1 MSDSNPIPLR
11 RLPLLDPVAVFAAL
25 GSKVR
30 WPVIQTLADG
40 RQMTTNEVAKMLR
53 RDPDGVGQ
61 HLRVLDAAGIA
72 KAYVGEDRRLVIYQI
87 PAVFRPSPGV
97 LDFGFCRIDLNQL

>member
-1 MSDSNPIPLR
+1 M
-11 RLPLLDPVAVFAAL
+11 DPVAVFSAL
-25 GSKVR
+25 GSNVR
-30 WPVIQTLADG
+30 WPVIRTLADG
-40 RQMTTNEVAKMLR
+40 RQMTTNEVAAMLR

-61 HLRVLDAAGIA
+61 HLRVLDAAGVA
-72 KAYVGEDRRLVIYQI
+72 KGYVGEDRRLVVYQI

>member
-1 MSDSNPIPLR
+1 MNDPTPNLR
-11 RLPLLDPVAVFAAL
+11 PRLPQLDPVAVFAAL

-40 RQMTTNEVAKMLR
+40 RQMTTNEVARMLR

-61 HLRVLDAAGIA
+61 HLRVLDAAGVA
-72 KAYVGEDRRLVIYQI
+72 KAYIGEDRRVVIYQI

-97 LDFGFCRIDLNQL
+97 LDFGFCRVDLNQL